1 MVQIILARRVAAMAI
16 SADKSPE
23 TRSGFPGFKVSPFF
37 VCCVVAG
44 DSPASPEPGQRGRVD
59 RDHIK
64 NGYGFLRCAFDSISS
79 IPSRARGNSMA
90 LNSAPTSTTS
100 EIMYIHT
107 SNAMPTP
114 SEP

>member
-1 MVQIILARRVAAMAI
+1 MQAAAAERVGTAALGCPAEQG
-16 SADKSPE
+16 SACFWSAKPCRALVLDWTAEGGCPHVLC
-23 TRSGFPGFKVSPFF
+23 GNV
-37 VCCVVAG
+37 
-44 DSPASPEPGQRGRVD
+44 
-59 RDHIK
+59 
-64 NGYGFLRCAFDSISS
+64 YGFRKCAFDSISS